1 MDSNTISADGGERMN
16 ANQQVTSSGSI
27 QPSGM
32 FLFAATLL
40 ILLGLAFQAA
50 EIGWTHLWPN
60 NLWLFSVIVPGL
72 WNMLAVQWNA
82 PVWQELLR
90 FWPLALVAIGLAM
103 LLAQKQ
109 AYARRQSREAR
120 NGGNHDE

>member
-1 MDSNTISADGGERMN
+1 MMS
-16 ANQQVTSSGSI
+16 ANQQASPNGSI
-27 QPSGM
+27 YPTGM

-40 ILLGLAFQAA
+40 ILLGLALQAA

-90 FWPLALVAIGLAM
+90 FWPLALVVTGLAM
-103 LLAQKQ
+103 LVAQKR
-109 AYARRQSREAR
+109 AYAHERSNVAR